1 MYKSTSGAYPTV
13 IKKNRIMKKGIGFSM
28 LWIATQDNKSLV
40 NVKEVTVNGKK
51 IEGVIGSAF
60 LDQWSKVLGKYE
72 SNERALVILGE
83 IFTKIE
89 ENSGFSMTYTMP
101 NE

>member
-1 MYKSTSGAYPTV
+1 
-13 IKKNRIMKKGIGFSM
+13 M
-28 LWIATQDNKSLV
+28 LWIVTQDKQSLI

-51 IEGVIGSAF
+51 IEGVIGSAS
-60 LDQWSKVLGKYE
+60 LDHWGKILGKYE
-72 SNERALVILGE
+72 SNERALEILNE

-89 ENSGFSMTYTMP
+89 ETSGISVTFTMP